1 MPPALML
8 AVFLHSMAPDHGP
21 FSAEA
26 RIREAIATVQPV
38 AYRSAQVDWEDV
50 EAEMGRLSEGAVD
63 TADLLPA
70 YQTLLSRLGDGHSFL
85 QAPAEVLAA
94 WRERHG
100 DQPFVPDQ
108 PPRRQPTSAFVGR
121 GPEEPADL
129 PLPGGA
135 VVRRVTLPAFAG
147 GGAAADAYA
156 DRLFRQV
163 AAGAGYACG
172 YVVDLRGN
180 TGGNIWPMLIG
191 LSGLLGDG
199 PQGLFRTA
207 DGQDISYALMQ
218 SGAAVITD
226 GPNAGVVLAT
236 AQGWRPMPELA
247 GAPVAVLVDDG
258 TASSGEG
265 VALAF
270 VGRPFTRSFGAR
282 TYGVASANEG
292 YALSDGVSL
301 VVTVALMR
309 DPTGATHPDGY
320 APDEAV
326 DPAGEAPVQAA
337 LAWLGAQPP
346 CGAAS

>member
-1 MPPALML
+1 CRWKPRRPTEARRMASAPAPSWRENGFPELTAFSLPSQLERFLSWRPPTFQDSYMPPALML

-70 YQTLLSRLGDGHSFL
+70 YQTLLSRLGYGHSFL

-108 PPRRQPTSAFVGR
+108 PPRRQPSSAFVGR

-163 AAGAGYACG
+163 AAGA
-172 YVVDLRGN
+172 
-180 TGGNIWPMLIG
+180 
-191 LSGLLGDG
+191 
-199 PQGLFRTA
+199 
-207 DGQDISYALMQ
+207 
-218 SGAAVITD
+218 
-226 GPNAGVVLAT
+226 
-236 AQGWRPMPELA
+236 
-247 GAPVAVLVDDG
+247 
-258 TASSGEG
+258 
-265 VALAF
+265 
-270 VGRPFTRSFGAR
+270 
-282 TYGVASANEG
+282 
-292 YALSDGVSL
+292 
-301 VVTVALMR
+301 
-309 DPTGATHPDGY
+309 
-320 APDEAV
+320 
-326 DPAGEAPVQAA
+326 
-337 LAWLGAQPP
+337 
-346 CGAAS
+346 

>member
-1 MPPALML
+1 MSPGLILVLLHAAAAAL
-8 AVFLHSMAPDHGP
+8 DP

-26 RIREAIATVQPV
+26 RIREAIETVQPV
-38 AYRSAQVDWEDV
+38 AYRSGQVAWDDL
-50 EAEMGRLSEGAVD
+50 EAEMRRLAEGAVD
-63 TADLLPA
+63 TADMLPA

-85 QAPAEVLAA
+85 QPPAEVLAA
-94 WRERHG
+94 WRERYG
-100 DQPFVPDQ
+100 DQPFVSDQ
-108 PPRRQPTSAFVGR
+108 PPRRQPSSSFVGR
-121 GPEEPADL
+121 EPEEPADL
-129 PLPGGA
+129 ILPGGA
-135 VVRRVTLPAFAG
+135 VVRMVSLPAFTG
-147 GGAAADAYA
+147 GGEAADAYA
-156 DRLFRQV
+156 DRLFGQV
-163 AAGAGYACG
+163 AAGAQYACG

-207 DGQDISYALMQ
+207 DGQDISYALVQ
-218 SGAAVITD
+218 SGAAVITE
-226 GPNAGVVLAT
+226 GPNAGVVLAK
-236 AQGWRPMPELA
+236 AQGWRAMPELSS
-247 GAPVAVLVDDG
+247 APVAVLVDDG

-292 YALSDGVSL
+292 YTLSDGVSL
-301 VVTVALMR
+301 VVTVAMMR

-326 DPAGEAPVQAA
+326 DPAGEAAAQAA
-337 LAWLGAQPP
+337 LAWLGAQPA